1 MMEFAVRIAEKVP
14 KLDRLRELA
23 RALGEVI
30 YGMAIYDMVRELN
43 KARASLEHLFI
54 LMVFGDLLG
63 VPILP
68 PYYSLRLLPYIV
80 PTLDTWRRSMLRE
93 RDFTDLLDQELG

>member
-1 MMEFAVRIAEKVP
+1 MMGFAVRVAAKLP
-14 KLDRLRELA
+14 RLDRLRELA
-23 RALGEVI
+23 RALGQVI
-30 YGMAIYDMVRELN
+30 YGMTIYDMVRELN

-80 PTLDTWRRSMLRE
+80 PTLNTWRRSMLRE
-93 RDFTDLLDQELG
+93 RDLTDLLDQEMG

>member
-1 MMEFAVRIAEKVP
+1 MQ
-14 KLDRLRELA
+14 RLRELA
-23 RALGEVI
+23 RTFCQVI
-30 YGMAIYDMVRELN
+30 YGMTIYDMVRELN

-54 LMVFGDLLG
+54 LTVFGDLLG

-80 PTLDTWRRSMLRE
+80 PTLETWRRSMLRE
-93 RDFTDLLDQELG
+93 KDLTDLLDQEMG

>member
-1 MMEFAVRIAEKVP
+1 MKMTTRVP

-30 YGMAIYDMVRELN
+30 YGMTIYDMVHELN
-43 KARASLEHLFI
+43 KARAGLEHLFI
-54 LMVFGDLLG
+54 LIVFGDLVG

-93 RDFTDLLDQELG
+93 RDITDLMDQDIG

>member
-1 MMEFAVRIAEKVP
+1 MRIAARMP
-14 KLDRLRELA
+14 KLDRLRRLA
-23 RALGEVI
+23 RAFGQVI
-30 YGMAIYDMVRELN
+30 YGMTIYDMVRGLK

-93 RDFTDLLDQELG
+93 KDFVDLLDQDIG

>member
-1 MMEFAVRIAEKVP
+1 MMGFAVRIAEKVP
-14 KLDRLRELA
+14 KLDCLRELV
-23 RALGEVI
+23 RGFFQVI
-30 YGMAIYDMVRELN
+30 YGMTIYDMVRELN
-43 KARASLEHLFI
+43 KARARLERLFI

>member
-1 MMEFAVRIAEKVP
+1 MRLAATVP

-23 RALGEVI
+23 RALGQVI
-30 YGMAIYDMVRELN
+30 YGMTIYDMVRELN

-68 PYYSLRLLPYIV
+68 PYYSLRLLPYVV
-80 PTLDTWRRSMLRE
+80 PTLDMWRRSMLRE
-93 RDFTDLLDQELG
+93 RDLIDLLDQELG

>member
-1 MMEFAVRIAEKVP
+1 VKVAARLP
-14 KLDRLRELA
+14 GLDRLRELG
-23 RALGEVI
+23 RAFCEVI
-30 YGMAIYDMVRELN
+30 YGMTIYDMVRELN

-54 LMVFGDLLG
+54 LVVFGDLLG

-80 PTLDTWRRSMLRE
+80 PTLNTWRRSMLRE
-93 RDFTDLLDQELG
+93 RDLTDLLDQELG

>member
-1 MMEFAVRIAEKVP
+1 MREYAVKMAARVP
-14 KLDRLRELA
+14 KLDRLRDLV
-23 RALGEVI
+23 RAFCQVI
-30 YGMAIYDMVRELN
+30 YGMTIYDMVRELN

-54 LMVFGDLLG
+54 LVVFGDLLG
-63 VPILP
+63 VPVLP

-93 RDFTDLLDQELG
+93 KDYTDLFDQEIG